1 MKKKQDINQIISH
14 ILFGPAYKG
23 IPISVVT
30 AVAFCN
36 EIVDIYLATN
46 LIKTCQHLDPEEYIN
61 VEAFSLDELY
71 DMIFSGIIQD
81 SKTISAVMAYME
93 YKRHTI

>member
-1 MKKKQDINQIISH
+1 MNLEYKKKRMKEET
-14 ILFGPAYKG
+14 GYKSDN
-23 IPISVVT
+23 IAHFISVVT

-71 DMIFSGIIQD
+71 DMIFSVIIQD